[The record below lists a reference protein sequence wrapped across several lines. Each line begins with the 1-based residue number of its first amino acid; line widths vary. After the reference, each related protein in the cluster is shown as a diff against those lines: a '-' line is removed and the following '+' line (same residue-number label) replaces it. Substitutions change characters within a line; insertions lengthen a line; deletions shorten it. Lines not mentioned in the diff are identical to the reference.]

1 VSEERGDRG
10 QGTGASQDAAKG
22 PHQWSAVTIVGV
34 GLIGGSFALALKKA
48 GFKGKII
55 GVSSPETIRAALD
68 RHVIDEAMPLRDAAG
83 QSDLIYLAQPIT
95 RILETLDEID
105 PHVYPG
111 TLITDAGSTKSAIAA
126 RAGKR
131 IRRGRFIGGHPMA
144 GKQSRGI
151 GEAEAD
157 LFRGR
162 PYVLTSSST
171 ASSDVTASSVP
182 SSHITA
188 SSVPSS
194 DVTASSVPSSHVT
207 ASSVPSSLDS
217 ELERWIKRIGARVVI
232 MTPEEH
238 DRLVALTSHLPQL
251 ISTALASAIA
261 NEPGASRVAGPAAVD
276 LTRLA
281 LSPYEIWRDIFAT
294 NSVAIDDALA
304 VFIHKLEELR
314 AALRSPEI
322 EQEFERA
329 ASSARELRRGEVLPG
344 G

>member
-1 VSEERGDRG
+1 VNGERS
-10 QGTGASQDAAKG
+10 GADKG

-34 GLIGGSFALALKKA
+34 GLIGGSFALALRKA

-55 GVSSPETIRAALD
+55 GVSSPETIRMALD

-83 QSDLIYLAQPIT
+83 QSDLIYLAQPIA

-111 TLITDAGSTKSAIAA
+111 TLITDAGSTKSEIVA

-131 IRRGRFIGGHPMA
+131 IQRGRFIGGHPMA

-162 PYVLTSSST
+162 PYVLT
-171 ASSDVTASSVP
+171 P
-182 SSHITA
+182 SSAT
-188 SSVPSS
+188 S
-194 DVTASSVPSSHVT
+194 DA
-207 ASSVPSSLDS
+207 

-251 ISTALASAIA
+251 ISTALAAAIA
-261 NEPGASRVAGPAAVD
+261 SEPGASRVAGPAAVD

-314 AALRSPEI
+314 AKLRGPEI
-322 EQEFERA
+322 EREFERA

-344 G
+344 N